1 LNTIRTASVCSKP
14 RRLSIRDIATA
25 AEVSHS
31 TVSRALQHSPLVK
44 RETAEKI
51 CHLAEEMGYCA
62 SAIARGLATNHTSTI
77 GVVVTTIA
85 DPFVAEII
93 GGIEETA
100 NDHGYSVFL
109 ANSMGDSEREI
120 KVVHSFEERRV
131 DGIVVTS
138 SRVGALYTP
147 MLSRMHIPIVLINNQ
162 HPGEFVHSVMIANLE
177 ASRDATRH
185 LIALGHKR
193 IAYLGDQYGYQ
204 SDTERFAGYR
214 EALAEAG
221 LPFQPEMVVHGDG
234 KSEGGMRAVEK
245 LLALPQLPTAVF
257 CYNDMSAL
265 GVLRRLQLAGLE
277 VPRDV
282 SVVGFDDLFL
292 AQFCHPPLTT
302 VRQPKRRMGQLAM
315 ETLLRLLA
323 GAESEENIT
332 VPGELI
338 VRESTAP
345 PREDR

>member
-1 LNTIRTASVCSKP
+1 
-14 RRLSIRDIATA
+14 
-25 AEVSHS
+25 
-31 TVSRALQHSPLVK
+31 
-44 RETAEKI
+44 
-51 CHLAEEMGYCA
+51 
-62 SAIARGLATNHTSTI
+62 
-77 GVVVTTIA
+77 
-85 DPFVAEII
+85 
-93 GGIEETA
+93 
-100 NDHGYSVFL
+100 
-109 ANSMGDSEREI
+109 
-120 KVVHSFEERRV
+120 V

-193 IAYLGDQYGYQ
+193 IAYLGDQHGYQ

-221 LPFQPEMVVHGDG
+221 LPFQPELVVHGDG
-234 KSEGGMRAVEK
+234 KAEGGMRAVEK
-245 LLALPQLPTAVF
+245 LLALPQLPTAMF